1 MSDRDWFGT
10 TEETQQNKEAEGV
23 AEELSAAN
31 KDGEQKAEAAGAEA
45 PQNTSDI
52 RQEGSTPNQEYQNAV
67 LPEGNQNQ
75 GNANSNTA
83 QGYPAG
89 NSQYRNPAAYGQGNS
104 SPGGQAPYNG
114 P

>member
-52 RQEGSTPNQEYQNAV
+52 RQEGSTPNPVSYTHLDVYKRQ
-67 LPEGNQNQ
+67 
-75 GNANSNTA
+75 SKD
-83 QGYPAG
+83 
-89 NSQYRNPAAYGQGNS
+89 
-104 SPGGQAPYNG
+104 
-114 P
+114 